1 MSAGARGSATTVS
14 SDLQLLAPKFS
25 AAVERAIAEC
35 NNEQNKL
42 DAKVFEAYRSQ
53 ELQTIYYARGRTVI
67 PPTRPV
73 TNARTNLESWHGYGL
88 AVDVIHRTKFWDAGD
103 AWFERVAAIFLRHEC
118 KWGGHWRQRDL
129 PHFQWHRCKPSP
141 SDIARQIIRTEGVEG
156 VWRVVGAA

>member
-1 MSAGARGSATTVS
+1 MSAGAHGSSTSVS
-14 SDLQLLAPKFS
+14 SDLQLLAPRFR
-25 AAVERAIAEC
+25 AAVEEALAEC
-35 NNEQNKL
+35 AANNL

-53 ELQTIYYARGRTVI
+53 ELQSIYYARGRTVI

-73 TNARTNLESWHGYGL
+73 TNARTNLQSWHGYGL
-88 AVDVIHRTKFWDAGD
+88 AVDVVHRTRFWDAGEE
-103 AWFERVAAIFLRHEC
+103 WFERVAEIFLRHEC

-141 SDIARQIIRTEGVEG
+141 SDIARQIIRAEGVEG